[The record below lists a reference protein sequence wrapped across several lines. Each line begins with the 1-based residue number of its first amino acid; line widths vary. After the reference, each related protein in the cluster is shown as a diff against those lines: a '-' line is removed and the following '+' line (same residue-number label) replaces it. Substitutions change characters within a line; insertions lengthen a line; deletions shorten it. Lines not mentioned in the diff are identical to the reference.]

1 MIGDCT
7 FVFYKIKIFFNEA
20 RNSQTF
26 LSAQFRI
33 LNKTKQCCSLYK
45 CFQRLPI
52 SRGKE
57 WLQMNFYST
66 CYESKQFPE
75 TCVITQIFIIC
86 YGCLVTQ
93 SCLLFCDPVDCSLQ
107 ASLSIGLSRQEYW
120 NGLPFPSPGH
130 LPDPGI
136 NPRSPSLAGGFFTID
151 LPGKPILQCLAA
163 FGWIYFLN

>member
-1 MIGDCT
+1 
-7 FVFYKIKIFFNEA
+7 
-20 RNSQTF
+20 
-26 LSAQFRI
+26 
-33 LNKTKQCCSLYK
+33 
-45 CFQRLPI
+45 
-52 SRGKE
+52 
-57 WLQMNFYST
+57 MNFYST

-86 YGCLVTQ
+86 CGCLVTQ
-93 SCLLFCDPVDCSLQ
+93 ACLLFCDPVDCSLQ